1 MLMIFSIDL
10 SSIVN
15 EVIRRNNFIFFYKR
29 FHTQKKMRNANKAF
43 IQMILYALES
53 IKKQLPLISNIKSKT
68 EQVFAHIYI
77 SNLSQML
84 LKSIKNKQATSSQTL
99 IKRKML
105 SFLFYVFSFLDVLSI
120 QKCSSFF
127 FFIIGHIK
135 IQSFLFCLCIFFL
148 DVFEY
153 IGVLFFFVY
162 VIGHIKMLSL
172 LFAYVLFFL
181 RCVLWLCIFFM
192 KKIRNLLITSSV
204 ILLNFV
210 LFCRN
215 LKKTA

>member
-1 MLMIFSIDL
+1 MFSQLMLFSSFFLILYIHIRFNNMIIRNVSCSFLLHIKMKNIKGNIQPKEVSVVNTELSLKVKRVMLMIFSIDL

-29 FHTQKKMRNANKAF
+29 FHTQKKTRNANKAF

-127 FFIIGHIK
+127 F
-135 IQSFLFCLCIFFL
+135 SSL
-148 DVFEY
+148 D
-153 IGVLFFFVY
+153 
-162 VIGHIKMLSL
+162 
-172 LFAYVLFFL
+172 
-181 RCVLWLCIFFM
+181 
-192 KKIRNLLITSSV
+192 T
-204 ILLNFV
+204 
-210 LFCRN
+210 
-215 LKKTA
+215 

>member
-1 MLMIFSIDL
+1 MLMIFSVDL

-29 FHTQKKMRNANKAF
+29 FHTQKKTRNANKAF

-127 FFIIGHIK
+127 FFHHWTHK
-135 IQSFLFCLCIFFL
+135 NTVFFVLLMYFLFRRFW
-148 DVFEY
+148 VHRSA
-153 IGVLFFFVY
+153 VFFVCI
-162 VIGHIKMLSL
+162 IGHIKMLSL

>member
-29 FHTQKKMRNANKAF
+29 FHTQKKTRNANKAF

-127 FFIIGHIK
+127 FFHLLTHK
-135 IQSFLFCLCIFFL
+135 NTVFFVLLMYFLFRRF
-148 DVFEY
+148 
-153 IGVLFFFVY
+153 
-162 VIGHIKMLSL
+162 
-172 LFAYVLFFL
+172 
-181 RCVLWLCIFFM
+181 
-192 KKIRNLLITSSV
+192 
-204 ILLNFV
+204 
-210 LFCRN
+210 
-215 LKKTA
+215 

>member
-1 MLMIFSIDL
+1 MIIRNVSCSFLLHIKMKNIKGNIQPKEVSVVNTELSLKVKRVMLMIFSIDL

-29 FHTQKKMRNANKAF
+29 FHTQKKTRNANKAF

-127 FFIIGHIK
+127 F
-135 IQSFLFCLCIFFL
+135 SSL
-148 DVFEY
+148 D
-153 IGVLFFFVY
+153 
-162 VIGHIKMLSL
+162 
-172 LFAYVLFFL
+172 
-181 RCVLWLCIFFM
+181 
-192 KKIRNLLITSSV
+192 T
-204 ILLNFV
+204 
-210 LFCRN
+210 
-215 LKKTA
+215 

>member
-1 MLMIFSIDL
+1 MRLLGEIIS
-10 SSIVN
+10 
-15 EVIRRNNFIFFYKR
+15 FFFTKD
-29 FHTQKKMRNANKAF
+29 FTHKKKTRNANKAF